1 MGSPEPIPS
10 ADLAPKPTLNPNLRS
25 FWETRSRNKVLYGG
39 RASSKSWDA
48 AGHAIRLA
56 DNYKLKF
63 LCVRQLQN
71 KIEESVYSLLKIQ
84 IDRFGLRH
92 RFKILENKIIN
103 THTGTEFVFYGLWR
117 HVEEIKSIE
126 SVDILWS
133 EESHGLTESQWEILE
148 PTIRKEGSEVWLL
161 FNPGLVSDFVWRN
174 FVVSPPPNTIVRE
187 INYPENPFLSQ
198 TMLDVIEAHRL
209 RNPETFE
216 HVYLGKPRSDDD
228 SSVIKASWVLS
239 SIDAHLLIPGLEDGR
254 STLGFDVADDG
265 DDKCATI
272 RRDGSVARSA
282 DEWEGREDEILKS
295 CTRAYHEAQK
305 SGAHIVYDCIG
316 VGASAGAKFN
326 ELNKAH
332 PNNKVTHDGFNA
344 GGKVLRPEAIY
355 GDTKIKNKDFFS
367 NIKAQMWWQV
377 ADRFMLTHQ
386 VVQAIKNGTP
396 PPKFK
401 IEDLISIDSTIE
413 HLEKLKME
421 LSIPLRDFDNNGRVK
436 VESKKDLKKREVPSP
451 NLADAFIM
459 AYSPIR
465 RGLNI
470 NPDNLRR

>member
-1 MGSPEPIPS
+1 MSQR
-10 ADLAPKPTLNPNLRS
+10 PTLNPHLKS

-84 IDRFGLRH
+84 IERFQLQH
-92 RFKILENKIIN
+92 RFRVLENKIIN
-103 THTGTEFVFYGLWR
+103 KATGSEFLFYGLWR
-117 HVEEIKSIE
+117 HVDEIKSIE
-126 SVDILWS
+126 SVDVLWS
-133 EESHGLTESQWEILE
+133 EESHGLTKTQWEILE
-148 PTIRKEGSEVWLL
+148 PTIRKESSEVWLL

-174 FVVSPPPNTIVRE
+174 FVIDPPPNTVLRK
-187 INYPENPFLSQ
+187 INYTENPFLSK
-198 TMLDVIEAHRL
+198 TALAVIEAHKDRD
-209 RNPETFE
+209 PETFP
-216 HVYLGKPRSDDD
+216 HVYLGEPRSDDD
-228 SSVIKASWVLS
+228 TSVIKASWVLS
-239 SIDAHLLIPGLEDGR
+239 AVDAHKLIPDMYDGR
-254 STLGFDVADDG
+254 AVLGYDVADDG
-265 DDKCATI
+265 DDANAI
-272 RRDGSVARSA
+272 VLRRGSIAVDA
-282 DEWEGREDEILKS
+282 DQWHGLEDQLLKS
-295 CTRAYHEAQK
+295 CTKAYHAAQVA
-305 SGAHIVYDCIG
+305 GAHIVFDSIG

-326 ELNKAH
+326 ELNAAN
-332 PNNKVTHDGFNA
+332 PDNKLTHAGFNA

-355 GDTKIKNKDFFS
+355 GDTKIKNKDFFA

-377 ADRFMLTHQ
+377 ADRFRLTHQ
-386 VVQAIKNGTP
+386 VVQALKDGKE

-401 IEDLISIDSTIE
+401 ADELISIDSGIK
-413 HLEKLKME
+413 HLEQLKME

-459 AYSPIR
+459 AYAPIR

-470 NPDNLRR
+470 NADNLR

>member
-1 MGSPEPIPS
+1 MQT
-10 ADLAPKPTLNPNLRS
+10 LQQRPTLNPNLRT

-84 IDRFGLRH
+84 IERFQLQH
-92 RFKILENKIIN
+92 RFRVLENKIIN
-103 THTGTEFVFYGLWR
+103 KVTGSEFLFYGLWR
-117 HVEEIKSIE
+117 HVDEIKSIE
-126 SVDILWS
+126 SVDVLWS
-133 EESHGLTESQWEILE
+133 EESHGLTKTQWEILE

-174 FVVSPPPNTIVRE
+174 FVIDPPPNTVVRK
-187 INYPENPFLSQ
+187 INYTENPFLSK
-198 TMLDVIEAHRL
+198 TALAVIEAHKERY
-209 RNPETFE
+209 PETFP
-216 HVYLGKPRSDDD
+216 HVYLGEPRSDDD
-228 SSVIKASWVLS
+228 TSVIKSSWVLS
-239 SIDAHLLIPGLEDGR
+239 AVDAHKLIPDMGDGR
-254 STLGFDVADDG
+254 AVLGYDVADDG
-265 DDKCATI
+265 DDANAI
-272 RRDGSVARSA
+272 ILRRGSIAVDA
-282 DEWEGREDEILKS
+282 DQWHGLEDQLLKS
-295 CTRAYHEAQK
+295 CTKAYHAAQVA
-305 SGAHIVYDCIG
+305 GAHIVFDSIG

-326 ELNKAH
+326 ELNASN
-332 PNNKVTHDGFNA
+332 PDNKLTHAGFNA

-355 GDTKIKNKDFFS
+355 GDTKIKNKDFFA

-377 ADRFMLTHQ
+377 ADRFRLTHQ
-386 VVQAIKNGTP
+386 VVQAIKDGKE

-401 IEDLISIDSTIE
+401 ADELISIDSGIK
-413 HLEKLKME
+413 HLEQLKME

-459 AYSPIR
+459 AYAPIR

-470 NPDNLRR
+470 NADNLR